1 MLPQVKNQIKK
12 VSTILFAC
20 TVPILAIGAIFF
32 QDANKGYLFS
42 NFSGEIYAIILVGAL
57 LFTITVPLGKTKI
70 RNINNLFVGAI
81 SILVLIVMYFFASSS
96 GSPVDTL
103 TNTGIIYADPI
114 ILTGQEAVSAKF
126 FEYSTPIRINVDSQ
140 GMAFFTEIA
149 LYAFIIVLLQI
160 FLRLAMGKT
169 SFQSFWKYWHI
180 AFFAA
185 IAWSSLFY
193 SIGVPMWKIIA
204 IIAVSIIS
212 APNVMHIISTYIIG
226 EHRDDAISKWEG

>member
-1 MLPQVKNQIKK
+1 M
-12 VSTILFAC
+12 
-20 TVPILAIGAIFF
+20 
-32 QDANKGYLFS
+32 
-42 NFSGEIYAIILVGAL
+42 
-57 LFTITVPLGKTKI
+57 
-70 RNINNLFVGAI
+70 
-81 SILVLIVMYFFASSS
+81 
-96 GSPVDTL
+96 DTL

-160 FLRLAMGKT
+160 FLRLAMGET

-226 EHRDDAISKWEG
+226 EHRDDVISKWEG

>member
-1 MLPQVKNQIKK
+1 M
-12 VSTILFAC
+12 FA
-20 TVPILAIGAIFF
+20 
-32 QDANKGYLFS
+32 
-42 NFSGEIYAIILVGAL
+42 
-57 LFTITVPLGKTKI
+57 ITVPLVKLKI

-96 GSPVDTL
+96 ELPVDTL

-114 ILTGQEAVSAKF
+114 ILTGQEAVSAKV
-126 FEYSTPIRINVDSQ
+126 FEYSTPIRINVDTQ
-140 GMAFFTEIA
+140 GMSLFTEIA
-149 LYAFIIVLLQI
+149 FYAFIIVLLQI

-193 SIGVPMWKIIA
+193 SIGVPLWKIIA